1 MTNNPTN
8 TATLVEYQAETLG
21 DKTFLYFEDQ
31 VISFAELNRHVN
43 RVANGLSA
51 LGVKAGV
58 GVCILMGNSPEF
70 IYVYLAINKLNAY
83 AVPVNTGLKGDGLH
97 HIIDHSDSLV
107 LMMDDTFI
115 EEINKILDNL
125 GKLEIVIVNQQ
136 QQADLK
142 SGWHSL
148 AGVMEASE
156 ENPGIA
162 IVDGKMSALLY
173 TSGTTGAPKGVVSRY
188 RSAPMQMGGALFGG
202 MLTEDDLMYTC
213 LPLFHANALHLT
225 TMRAVALGLPMA
237 LSRRFSASRFW
248 DEIRRYGVTTF
259 NGLGA
264 MIPILMK
271 QPERDNDNDNPVKF
285 VMSAACPAS
294 VWEAFENRFNVKIME
309 GYGSVDGGGFSIGNY
324 GNGPKGSLGKPANE
338 YRLVDDEDNEVPVG
352 TSGELIFKVD
362 DEKLRRVEYYK
373 NEEASNAKIVDG
385 WFHTGDMLHADA
397 EGWLYF
403 DDRKTDSMRRR
414 GENISAWEVER
425 AINAHAAVF
434 ESAVIGVPSEF
445 GEDDVMAIVILQP
458 DQTLTPE
465 ALIEHCVN
473 TMAKFMVPRYIEF
486 RKELPK
492 TGTLR
497 VQKAVLKR
505 EGVGPETWDREA
517 EMGR

>member
-1 MTNNPTN
+1 MSKEPTN
-8 TATLVEYQAETLG
+8 AATLVEYQAETLG
-21 DKTFLYFEDQ
+21 DKAFLYFEDQ
-31 VISFAELNRHVN
+31 VISFSELNRRVN
-43 RVANGLSA
+43 LVANGLSG

-83 AVPVNTGLKGDGLH
+83 AVPVNTGLKGEGLH
-97 HIIDHSDSLV
+97 HIIDHSDARVLV
-107 LMMDDTFI
+107 MDETFR
-115 EEINKILDNL
+115 EEIGKIVDNL
-125 GKLEIVIVNQQ
+125 GKLETVVVNQEEET
-136 QQADLK
+136 DLT
-142 SGWHSL
+142 GNMRSL
-148 AGVMEASE
+148 ASVMDASD
-156 ENPGIA
+156 ENPGVT
-162 IVDGKMSALLY
+162 IVDGEMSALLY

-202 MLTEDDLMYTC
+202 VLGEDDMMYTC

-271 QPERDNDNDNPVKF
+271 QPERDNDNDNPVKV

-294 VWEAFENRFNVKIME
+294 VWEAFENRFNVRIFE

-338 YRLVDDEDNEVPVG
+338 YRLVDDEDNDVPVG

-362 DEKLRRVEYYK
+362 DAKLRRVEYYK

-397 EGWLYF
+397 DGWLYF

-434 ESAVIGVPSEF
+434 ESAVIGVPSDL

-458 DQTLTPE
+458 DQSLSEE
-465 ALIEHCVN
+465 ALIEHCEN
-473 TMAKFMVPRYIEF
+473 SMAKFMIPRYIEF

-505 EGVGPETWDREA
+505 EGVGADTWDREA
-517 EMGR
+517 VMGR